1 MPTYEYRCNKCMAHT
16 VLSRKVEERDEE
28 VTCVCGHTSSRIYNT
43 PAIRFNGSGFYSTGG
58 QIMCNICKGGGCS
71 VCFKTEGEGLQFASG
86 KEIEEFFDSY
96 SEVMHVDPAE
106 STPEGE

>member
-1 MPTYEYRCNKCMAHT
+1 MPTYEYRCNKCMAHQEIT
-16 VLSRKVEERDEE
+16 RDVEDRDVE
-28 VTCVCGHTSSRIYNT
+28 VTCVCGHVSDRIYNT

-58 QIMCNICKGGGCS
+58 QTVCDICEGGGCS
-71 VCFKTEGEGLQFASG
+71 VCFSTESNEPQFASG

-106 STPEGE
+106 STPEVV